1 MAKTIQR
8 ETPIAANT
16 TIDNIFAGSQF
27 EFIRRDS
34 ILSLAAVGSATGLV
48 GTFQVGS
55 DLVLEESPL
64 LIRAGFPVIPDDFY
78 YQTGAIAGDRVGL
91 RCRNTTG
98 GALTLRTVLQVQER

>member
-8 ETPIAANT
+8 EVVIAANAT
-16 TIDNIFAGSQF
+16 VDNIFAGSQF

-34 ILSLAAVGSATGLV
+34 ILSLAVVGSAAGLV
-48 GTFQVGS
+48 GTFQAGS

-64 LIRAGFPVIPDDFY
+64 LVRAGFPVIPDDFY

-91 RCRNTTG
+91 RIRNTTAG
-98 GALTLRTVLQVQER
+98 PLTVRTVLQVQER